1 MRLAR
6 LLLAGFAL
14 VVCAW
19 FGLGIRQ
26 AHETAAA
33 TAIVNQSA
41 NVSGAAAAHASALLN
56 SAGTLN
62 PDVEIKILRS
72 QLALRRGDYP
82 RAIALAREATR
93 QEPSNV
99 STWLAVAVA
108 NYDSGKV
115 DLRVVGKM
123 AVLDPQL
130 EHPKR

>member
-14 VVCAW
+14 VVGAW
-19 FGLGIRQ
+19 FVLGIRQ
-26 AHETAAA
+26 AHDTAAA
-33 TAIVNQSA
+33 TAIVNAKGKVSA
-41 NVSGAAAAHASALLN
+41 AAAAHASSLLD
-56 SAGTLN
+56 SAATLN
-62 PDVEIKILRS
+62 PDVEITILRS
-72 QLALRRGDYP
+72 QLALRRGDD
-82 RAIALAREATR
+82 RRAAAIARQATG

-115 DLRVVGKM
+115 DPRVVGRM